1 MLKTCNT
8 LNYELERLLPK
19 GKDKKVI
26 GFMEDKLGKKIMQEI
41 VGLRANHIAIQ
52 KTTTMKIKRE
62 RRKNFKF
69 VDYKNCLEATQKIS

>member
-1 MLKTCNT
+1 
-8 LNYELERLLPK
+8 
-19 GKDKKVI
+19 
-26 GFMEDKLGKKIMQEI
+26 MEDKLGKNIMQEI